1 MDTNSSLV
9 DFYCSFFFLFLI
21 SFPLS
26 FLLPSPLFSATLYY
40 SALFIHLICDC
51 ELAAAAAAK
60 SAEEARKEK
69 RRERKNS
76 LTVGKDLFATAC
88 LLTYLL
94 TDLPSLR
101 SFDLFVCVCVLG
113 GLIALS
119 LSLFSLR
126 CLCPAAAAVRCFC
139 CSPMFSHISSSS
151 VIMI

>member
-9 DFYCSFFFLFLI
+9 DFYCSLFFFFFLI

-26 FLLPSPLFSATLYY
+26 LLLPPSSSPLFSATLYY

-51 ELAAAAAAK
+51 ELAAAAAAAK

-69 RRERKNS
+69 RREGKDS
-76 LTVGKDLFATAC
+76 LTVGKDLFATA
-88 LLTYLL
+88 YLL

-101 SFDLFVCVCVLG
+101 SFDLFVCVCVCVLG

-119 LSLFSLR
+119 LSLTLQ
-126 CLCPAAAAVRCFC
+126 
-139 CSPMFSHISSSS
+139 S
-151 VIMI
+151 V